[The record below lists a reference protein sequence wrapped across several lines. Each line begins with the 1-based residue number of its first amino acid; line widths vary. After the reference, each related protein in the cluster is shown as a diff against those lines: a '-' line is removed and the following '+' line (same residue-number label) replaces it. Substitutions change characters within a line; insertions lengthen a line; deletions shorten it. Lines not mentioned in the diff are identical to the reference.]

1 MGFAMPTTNRLL
13 DTITDGGYIAPR
25 ALADVLR
32 VTQTELS
39 NITGLRREAVS
50 KSVRAR
56 SLSTQ
61 QRLRET
67 VEILHRVSDWC
78 SGPVQALAWF
88 RSQPLPSFGDL
99 TAEDLLKAGRADD
112 LKAYLRRVAD
122 GGYA

>member
-1 MGFAMPTTNRLL
+1 MPATNLVQE
-13 DTITDGGYIAPR
+13 TITDDGYIAPK
-25 ALADVLR
+25 ALARVLR

-50 KSVRAR
+50 KRLRIR

-61 QRLRET
+61 KRLRET
-67 VEILHRVSDWC
+67 VEILNRVSDW
-78 SGPVQALAWF
+78 SGGPVQALAWF

-99 TAEDLLKAGRADD
+99 TAEDLLKAGRADA
-112 LKAYLRRVAD
+112 LRAYLRRVAE